1 MKKPYFLI
9 QESDGLIL
17 SCMWYDD
24 PDAGPA
30 KPLPSHP
37 EGRRLVNTPAA
48 HEFTRAGR
56 RDSEA
61 AYWRGGAVEWVE
73 TLTLAEARA
82 NAWAAAKKSRDEAEG
97 ADFEFA
103 GTLYQPDVAK
113 ITGAVLAA
121 LLPRAEGDPFA
132 IDWTVADNSVVT
144 LTAPQVMALGLTL
157 TARINSIHQHG
168 RQLRALID
176 NAATPAEAYGYTWNS
191 LDA

>member
-1 MKKPYFLI
+1 MIYDYFAAVDN
-9 QESDGLIL
+9 DGIVR
-17 SCMWYDD
+17 SQVRRAVPHTGNDFPTGGMTYYPIDTPIDWS
-24 PDAGPA
+24 AQ
-30 KPLPSHP
+30 PSTTSL
-37 EGRRLVNTPAA
+37 LVWND
-48 HEFTRAGR
+48 G
-56 RDSEA
+56 SM
-61 AYWRGGAVEWVE
+61 EWVE
-73 TLTLAEARA
+73 IATLAEAQA
-82 NAWAAAKKSRDEAEG
+82 NAWAAAKKARGEAES

-113 ITGAVLAA
+113 ITGAFLAA
-121 LLPRAEGDPFA
+121 LLPRAESDPFA

-157 TARINSIHQHG
+157 TARINSIHQQG